1 MHNTQTANIIF
12 NEATAADIPDL
23 VKLLSVLFSIEKDFN
38 PDFTKQQKGL
48 VLLIENKA
56 NATIQVARD
65 ASSKVIGMVSAQLV
79 ISTAQGA
86 ASAWIED
93 MVIDAGYQGHGI
105 GKQLLNHV
113 LTWAKN
119 KGATRA
125 QLLVDID
132 NADAIGYYQH
142 LNWESTQLQARRV
155 FL

>member
-1 MHNTQTANIIF
+1 MQNDVKESIIF
-12 NEATAADIPDL
+12 NEATSADIPDL
-23 VKLLSVLFSIEKDFN
+23 IKLLSVLFSIEKDFN

-48 VLLIENKA
+48 ALLIHN
-56 NATIQVARD
+56 NVNGTIQVARD
-65 ASSKVIGMVSAQLV
+65 TNGKVIGMVSAQLV

-93 MVIDAGYQGHGI
+93 MVVDANYRGQGV
-105 GKQLLNHV
+105 GKQLLKHV
-113 LTWAKN
+113 LAWAKA

-125 QLLVDID
+125 QLLVDVT
-132 NADAIGYYQH
+132 NTDAIDYYKH